1 MRAVEPN
8 VREGSART
16 EDLERRALSRGQRSF
31 CVRLAFVAPATIVGM
46 WVRGAAIRPV
56 PRYAV
61 VDAATLAA
69 IEREL
74 ADDSTRAREELD
86 RAFARFESTQP
97 QLADA
102 LSHVLCRP
110 LDETA
115 LALGYFLTI
124 AIWLA
129 FERTF
134 SASRLREVSQDALEA
149 TEGAIKLE
157 EELRASH
164 GDEPFDLDDVVSIE
178 QPNLL
183 AFVHEHV
190 DAALDPGKQTG
201 DDPPAPREID
211 VDDVHA
217 VYRGMLLLTLCLSH
231 AVLPVDGASR
241 NSRELM
247 A

>member
-1 MRAVEPN
+1 
-8 VREGSART
+8 
-16 EDLERRALSRGQRSF
+16 
-31 CVRLAFVAPATIVGM
+31 M

-56 PRYAV
+56 PPHAV
-61 VDAATLAA
+61 VDASILARV
-69 IEREL
+69 EREL
-74 ADDSTRAREELD
+74 ADDTESARGELD
-86 RAFARFESTQP
+86 EAFARFERTQP
-97 QLADA
+97 QLAERIA
-102 LSHVLCRP
+102 AVLGRP

-115 LALGYFLTI
+115 LALGYFLSI

-134 SASRLREVSQDALEA
+134 SDRLAQVTEDELRA
-149 TEGAIKLE
+149 TEASIALE

-178 QPNLL
+178 QPGVL

-190 DAALDPGKQTG
+190 DSALDVVAREQGG
-201 DDPPAPREID
+201 DGDEREVD

-217 VYRGMLLLTLCLSH
+217 VYRAILVLTLALSH
-231 AVLPVDGASR
+231 AVSPLDGGARRSA
-241 NSRELM
+241 ELQ

>member
-1 MRAVEPN
+1 MR
-8 VREGSART
+8 
-16 EDLERRALSRGQRSF
+16 D
-31 CVRLAFVAPATIVGM
+31 M

-61 VDAATLAA
+61 LDAHTLQN

-74 ADDSTRAREELD
+74 AEDSPGAREELD
-86 RAFARFESTQP
+86 RAFNRFEATQP

-102 LSHVLCRP
+102 LSRLLSRP
-110 LDETA
+110 LDDTA

-124 AIWLA
+124 AVWLA

-134 SASRLREVSQDALEA
+134 GSTRLREVSQDVLEA
-149 TEGAIKLE
+149 TEQAIELE
-157 EELRASH
+157 EELRGAQ

-183 AFVHEHV
+183 AFVHGHV
-190 DAALDPGKQTG
+190 NAAVDSVVREG
-201 DDPPAPREID
+201 DSLSPCRDVD
-211 VDDVHA
+211 VDDVQV
-217 VYRGMLLLTLCLSH
+217 VYRGVVLLTLCLSH
-231 AVLPVDGASR
+231 AVMALDGASR

>member
-1 MRAVEPN
+1 
-8 VREGSART
+8 
-16 EDLERRALSRGQRSF
+16 
-31 CVRLAFVAPATIVGM
+31 M

-61 VDAATLAA
+61 VDASTLEQ

-74 ADDSTRAREELD
+74 AEDSSRATDELD
-86 RAFARFESTQP
+86 AAFARFESTQP
-97 QLADA
+97 QLADS
-102 LSHVLCRP
+102 LSQVLSKP
-110 LDETA
+110 LDDTA

-124 AIWLA
+124 ATWLA

-134 SASRLREVSQDALEA
+134 GTTRLREVSQDALGA
-149 TEGAIKLE
+149 TEEAIKLE
-157 EELRASH
+157 EELRATH
-164 GDEPFDLDDVVSIE
+164 GDQPFDLDDVVSIE

-190 DAALDPGKQTG
+190 DAALDPNTRDRDASSQQ
-201 DDPPAPREID
+201 REVD

-217 VYRGMLLLTLCLSH
+217 IYRAVVLLALCLSH

-241 NSRELM
+241 GGRELM

>member
-1 MRAVEPN
+1 
-8 VREGSART
+8 
-16 EDLERRALSRGQRSF
+16 
-31 CVRLAFVAPATIVGM
+31 M

-61 VDAATLAA
+61 VEGATLEG

-74 ADDSTRAREELD
+74 AENSDSTRGELD
-86 RAFARFESTQP
+86 AAFARFESTQP

-102 LSHVLCRP
+102 LSRVLAKP

-124 AIWLA
+124 AVWLS

-134 SASRLREVSQDALEA
+134 GKSRLREVSSDALDA
-149 TEGAIKLE
+149 TEQAILLE
-157 EELRASH
+157 EELRAAH
-164 GDEPFDLDDVVSIE
+164 GDEPLDLDDIVSIE
-178 QPNLL
+178 QPFLL
-183 AFVHEHV
+183 AFVHEHI
-190 DAALDPGKQTG
+190 DAALDPRRGERHASG
-201 DDPPAPREID
+201 ESREVD
-211 VDDVHA
+211 VDDVHS
-217 VYRGMLLLTLCLSH
+217 VYRAVVLLTLCLSH

-241 NSRELM
+241 GTRELM

>member
-1 MRAVEPN
+1 MQV
-8 VREGSART
+8 
-16 EDLERRALSRGQRSF
+16 
-31 CVRLAFVAPATIVGM
+31 M

-61 VDAATLAA
+61 VDAATLEQ

-74 ADDSTRAREELD
+74 AEDSSSARDELD
-86 RAFARFESTQP
+86 AAFARFESTQP
-97 QLADA
+97 HLADA
-102 LSHVLCRP
+102 LARVLSKP
-110 LDETA
+110 LDDTA

-124 AIWLA
+124 STWLA

-134 SASRLREVSQDALEA
+134 GKARLREVSLDALRA
-149 TEGAIKLE
+149 TEEAIKLE
-157 EELRASH
+157 EELRAAH

-190 DAALDPGKQTG
+190 DAALDPTAHESAGPLQG
-201 DDPPAPREID
+201 GEVD
-211 VDDVHA
+211 VDDVHS
-217 VYRGMLLLTLCLSH
+217 VYRAVVLLALCLSH
-231 AVLPVDGASR
+231 AVLSVDGASR
-241 NSRELM
+241 GSRELM

>member
-1 MRAVEPN
+1 
-8 VREGSART
+8 
-16 EDLERRALSRGQRSF
+16 
-31 CVRLAFVAPATIVGM
+31 M

-61 VDAATLAA
+61 VDAATLEQ
-69 IEREL
+69 IELGL
-74 ADDSTRAREELD
+74 ADDSSRARDELD
-86 RAFARFESTQP
+86 GAFARFEATQP
-97 QLADA
+97 ELADA
-102 LSHVLCRP
+102 ISQVLSRP

-115 LALGYFLTI
+115 LALGYFLSI
-124 AIWLA
+124 SVWLA

-134 SASRLREVSQDALEA
+134 GAARLREVSRDALRA
-149 TEGAIKLE
+149 TDEAIKLE
-157 EELRASH
+157 EELRATH

-178 QPNLL
+178 QPNVL

-190 DAALDPGKQTG
+190 DAALEPHYDGE
-201 DDPPAPREID
+201 AAEAREVD

-217 VYRGMLLLTLCLSH
+217 VYRSIVLLTLCLSH

-241 NSRELM
+241 SSRELI

>member
-1 MRAVEPN
+1 MAV
-8 VREGSART
+8 
-16 EDLERRALSRGQRSF
+16 
-31 CVRLAFVAPATIVGM
+31 M

-61 VDAATLAA
+61 VDATTLEQ

-74 ADDSTRAREELD
+74 ADDSPRARGELD
-86 RAFARFESTQP
+86 GAFARFENTQP
-97 QLADA
+97 NLADA
-102 LSHVLCRP
+102 ISQVLSRP

-115 LALGYFLTI
+115 LALGYFLSI
-124 AIWLA
+124 SIWLA

-134 SASRLREVSQDALEA
+134 GEARLREVSDDAIAA
-149 TEGAIKLE
+149 TEQAIKLE
-157 EELRASH
+157 EELRAAH

-178 QPNLL
+178 QPNVL

-190 DAALDPGKQTG
+190 DAALDPALQSGEADVG
-201 DDPPAPREID
+201 RGREDREVD
-211 VDDVHA
+211 VEDVHA
-217 VYRGMLLLTLCLSH
+217 VYRAIVLLTLCLSH
-231 AVLPVDGASR
+231 AVLPVDGAIR

>member
-1 MRAVEPN
+1 
-8 VREGSART
+8 
-16 EDLERRALSRGQRSF
+16 
-31 CVRLAFVAPATIVGM
+31 M

-61 VDAATLAA
+61 VGAATLEQ

-74 ADDSTRAREELD
+74 AEDSPRAREELD
-86 RAFARFESTQP
+86 GAFARFESTQP
-97 QLADA
+97 HLADA
-102 LSHVLCRP
+102 ISQLLSKP

-115 LALGYFLTI
+115 LALGYFLSI

-134 SASRLREVSQDALEA
+134 GEARLREVSPDALKATDEA
-149 TEGAIKLE
+149 IELE
-157 EELRASH
+157 EELRAAQ
-164 GDEPFDLDDVVSIE
+164 GNEPLDLDDVVSIE
-178 QPNLL
+178 QPNVL

-190 DAALDPGKQTG
+190 DASVDPTER
-201 DDPPAPREID
+201 PAQQGAERA
-211 VDDVHA
+211 VDGPDVHDVHS
-217 VYRGMLLLTLCLSH
+217 VYRATVLLTLCLSH

-241 NSRELM
+241 GGAELM

>member
-1 MRAVEPN
+1 MAPLLT
-8 VREGSART
+8 S
-16 EDLERRALSRGQRSF
+16 
-31 CVRLAFVAPATIVGM
+31 LAM

-56 PRYAV
+56 PRYAI
-61 VDAATLAA
+61 VDASTLDG

-74 ADDSTRAREELD
+74 ADDTPRSREELD
-86 RAFARFESTQP
+86 LAFARFESTQP

-102 LSHVLCRP
+102 LSHVLSGP
-110 LDETA
+110 LDDTA

-134 SASRLREVSQDALEA
+134 GATRLREVSDDALTA
-149 TEGAIKLE
+149 TEEAIKLE
-157 EELRASH
+157 EELRAAQ
-164 GDEPFDLDDVVSIE
+164 GDEPFDLDDIVSIE

-190 DAALDPGKQTG
+190 DAALDASVGG
-201 DDPPAPREID
+201 GDPPPPRSVD
-211 VDDVHA
+211 VEDVQA
-217 VYRGMLLLTLCLSH
+217 VYRGILLLTLCLSH

>member
-1 MRAVEPN
+1 
-8 VREGSART
+8 
-16 EDLERRALSRGQRSF
+16 
-31 CVRLAFVAPATIVGM
+31 M

-56 PRYAV
+56 PRYAI
-61 VDAATLAA
+61 VDAATLEV

-74 ADDSTRAREELD
+74 ADDTPTAREELD

-102 LSHVLCRP
+102 LSHVLSRP
-110 LDETA
+110 LDDTA

-134 SASRLREVSQDALEA
+134 GATRLREVSSDALIA
-149 TEGAIKLE
+149 TDEAIKLE
-157 EELRASH
+157 EELRAAK
-164 GDEPFDLDDVVSIE
+164 GDEPFDLDDVVSTE

-190 DAALDPGKQTG
+190 DAALDPNV
-201 DDPPAPREID
+201 DADEEPPAPRDVD
-211 VDDVHA
+211 VDDVRA
-217 VYRGMLLLTLCLSH
+217 VYRGILLLTLCLSH
-231 AVLPVDGASR
+231 AVMPLDGASR

>member
-1 MRAVEPN
+1 
-8 VREGSART
+8 
-16 EDLERRALSRGQRSF
+16 
-31 CVRLAFVAPATIVGM
+31 M

-61 VDAATLAA
+61 VDAGTLEK
-69 IEREL
+69 IETEL
-74 ADDSTRAREELD
+74 AEDSARARDALD
-86 RAFARFESTQP
+86 AAFARFESTQP

-102 LSHVLCRP
+102 LSRVLSRP
-110 LDETA
+110 LDDTA

-124 AIWLA
+124 ATWLA

-134 SASRLREVSQDALEA
+134 GTARLREVSEDALGA
-149 TEGAIKLE
+149 TDEAIKLE
-157 EELRASH
+157 EELRAAH

-190 DAALDPGKQTG
+190 DAALDPNSREALASS
-201 DDPPAPREID
+201 PPREVDI
-211 VDDVHA
+211 DDVHA
-217 VYRGMLLLTLCLSH
+217 VYRAIVLLTLCLSH
-231 AVLPVDGASR
+231 AVLPVDGATR
-241 NSRELM
+241 GSRELL